1 VNRTLAY
8 NVAGLCVALFAPL
21 ASHAQSFRAYLASY
35 GSDTNPCT
43 VSAPCRLLPAAL
55 TAMASGGEVWMLD
68 SANYNSGTVNIGKSV
83 SILAVPGQVGS
94 VVAFGGGP
102 AINIATAGVTV
113 ALRNLAI
120 PNNVTFPGTYGIVMT
135 SGTLLSIEDCLFA
148 NLPNAGIYVHDTDS
162 AVTVKNTVF
171 RNLGDYAVRAEN
183 GPQVTIANSQI
194 LHTSGVLAAG
204 TAAFN
209 TTYVTVSDSTI
220 ANSIQGV
227 MAFTSIANAV
237 ARATLT
243 RSTVANT
250 AYALDAETT
259 GAGTATIYAANNT
272 IVGGRGWYIVGGGAS
287 VISYGDNHFADTSNA
302 AGTMVPTPT
311 Q

>member
-1 VNRTLAY
+1 MVPALCAALLTSLA
-8 NVAGLCVALFAPL
+8 AQ
-21 ASHAQSFRAYLASY
+21 AQSFRAYLASY

-55 TAMASGGEVWMLD
+55 NMVASGGEVWMLD
-68 SANYNSGTVNIGKSV
+68 SANFNSGTVNIAKSV

-102 AINIATAGVTV
+102 AIDIATAGVTV
-113 ALRNLAI
+113 ALRNIAI
-120 PNNVTFPGTYGIVMT
+120 PDNVTFPGTYGVVMT
-135 SGTLLSIEDCLFA
+135 SGTLLSVEDCLFA

-162 AVTVKNTVF
+162 MVTVKNTVF

-183 GPQVTIANSQI
+183 GPQVTVANSQI
-194 LHTSGVLAAG
+194 LRTSGVLSAG
-204 TAAFN
+204 SAAFN

-220 ANSIQGV
+220 ADSIQGV
-227 MAFTSIANAV
+227 MASTSAANAV
-237 ARATLT
+237 ARITLT
-243 RSTVANT
+243 RSTVTNT

-259 GAGTATIYAANNT
+259 GAGTATVYAASNT
-272 IVGGRGWYIVGGGAS
+272 IVGGRGWFIVNGGAS
-287 VISYGDNHFADTSNA
+287 VVSYGDNHFADTSNA
-302 AGTMVPTPT
+302 AGTLVPNAT